1 MRDNL
6 QRVPDDEG
14 ELLASNIVMVSY
26 RFDQRTA
33 VGDKG
38 YPTQA
43 NYAVPGHSRYC
54 DQPMDWRTR
63 LFGIAGTAAVAALV
77 LGCALFTWQVVH
89 PMVVAPSA
97 PLVVELQP
105 LAAPPEP
112 RREVA
117 TGPEEVERQEDRPKP
132 EPTVVAPPPM
142 VQLPQTTSLVREVR
156 EPVEAVIDP
165 GPPVPENTAPKSVA
179 APAATNLSSDAK
191 QNWEARLLAHL
202 EHYRRFPSR
211 ARAARQ
217 QGTVQIRFRMNR
229 TGSVLTASVL
239 LSSGFTTLDQAAL
252 DTLKRAQP
260 LPAIPKDMP
269 DEVEL
274 TIPVEFYL
282 DLRR

>member
-26 RFDQRTA
+26 RFDQRT
-33 VGDKG
+33 VEGDKDD
-38 YPTQA
+38 PTQA
-43 NYAVPGHSRYC
+43 NFVVPGHSRYC

-63 LFGIAGTAAVAALV
+63 LFGIAGTTMIAALV
-77 LGCALFTWQVVH
+77 VGCALFTWRVVR
-89 PMVVAPSA
+89 PMVVSPSA
-97 PLVVELQP
+97 PLVVELRP
-105 LAAPPEP
+105 LAAPREP

-117 TGPEEVERQEDRPKP
+117 TGPKQVERQEDRPKP
-132 EPTVVAPPPM
+132 EPAIVTPPPM
-142 VQLPQTTSLVREVR
+142 VQLPQTTSLVCEVHK
-156 EPVEAVIDP
+156 PVEAVIDP
-165 GPPVPENTAPKSVA
+165 GPAVPETTAPKSVT

-229 TGSVLTASVL
+229 TGSVLTASVVKG
-239 LSSGFTTLDQAAL
+239 SGFTTLDQAAL

-260 LPAIPKDMP
+260 LPAIPQDMP

-282 DLRR
+282 GLRR

>member
-33 VGDKG
+33 EGDKDD
-38 YPTQA
+38 PTQA
-43 NYAVPGHSRYC
+43 NFVVTGHNRYC
-54 DQPMDWRTR
+54 DQPMEWRTR

-112 RREVA
+112 PREVA
-117 TGPEEVERQEDRPKP
+117 TGPKQVERQEDRPKP
-132 EPTVVAPPPM
+132 EPAIVAPPPM
-142 VQLPQTTSLVREVR
+142 VQLPQTTSLMREVR

-165 GPPVPENTAPKSVA
+165 GPPVPETTAPKSLA
-179 APAATNLSSDAK
+179 APAAANLSSDAK

-239 LSSGFTTLDQAAL
+239 RSSGFTTLDQAAL

-282 DLRR
+282 GLRR

>member
-33 VGDKG
+33 VGDKD

-112 RREVA
+112 PREVA
-117 TGPEEVERQEDRPKP
+117 TGPKQVERQEDRPKP
-132 EPTVVAPPPM
+132 EPAIVAPPPM
-142 VQLPQTTSLVREVR
+142 VQLPQTTSLMREVR
-156 EPVEAVIDP
+156 EPVEVVIDP
-165 GPPVPENTAPKSVA
+165 GPPVPETTAPKSLA
-179 APAATNLSSDAK
+179 APAAANLSSDAK
-191 QNWEARLLAHL
+191 ENWEARLLAHL

-229 TGSVLTASVL
+229 TGFVLSASVL
-239 LSSGFTTLDQAAL
+239 RSSGFTTLDQVAL

-282 DLRR
+282 DR

>member
-6 QRVPDDEG
+6 HRVTDDKG
-14 ELLASNIVMVSY
+14 ELLARNIVMVSY

-33 VGDKG
+33 EGDRDDAA
-38 YPTQA
+38 QA
-43 NYAVPGHSRYC
+43 NYVVPVHSRYC
-54 DQPMDWRTR
+54 DQPMDWLTR
-63 LFGIAGTAAVAALV
+63 LFGIAGTSMIAALV
-77 LGCALFTWQVVH
+77 VGCAFFTWRVVR
-89 PMVVAPSA
+89 PMVVSPSA
-97 PLVVELQP
+97 PLVVELRP

-117 TGPEEVERQEDRPKP
+117 TGPERVERQEERPKP
-132 EPTVVAPPPM
+132 EAAIVTPPPM
-142 VQLPQTTSLVREVR
+142 VQLPQTTWLVGAVHK
-156 EPVEAVIDP
+156 PMEAVIDP
-165 GPPVPENTAPKSVA
+165 GPPVPETTAPKSVA
-179 APAATNLSSDAK
+179 APAAASVSNDAK

-229 TGSVLTASVL
+229 AGSVLTASIQR
-239 LSSGFTTLDQAAL
+239 SSGFTSLDQAAL

-260 LPAIPKDMP
+260 LPAIPQDMP

-282 DLRR
+282 DG